1 MVWVK
6 KWDLGQV
13 PKSPARSALWKAS
26 QAGGTKS
33 AQDPKME
40 VKSLKNSERCKW
52 LASNEGK
59 DNENKKDQ
67 NGKFKEKWQDWGS

>member
-1 MVWVK
+1 M
-6 KWDLGQV
+6 GQV
-13 PKSPARSALWKAS
+13 PKSLARSALRKAS

-40 VKSLKNSERCKW
+40 VKCLKNSERYKW

-67 NGKFKEKWQDWGS
+67 NGKSLEEFKQK